1 MTHARIQ
8 TKPSSYSKETH
19 AVDKHKSHL
28 TRDVNVSPKN
38 SIFQV
43 HIFDKNLKKINL
55 IANLAVIFNGD
66 LCFGSF

>member
-1 MTHARIQ
+1 MQLMSTNLILQ
-8 TKPSSYSKETH
+8 EMF
-19 AVDKHKSHL
+19 
-28 TRDVNVSPKN
+28 NVSPKN

-43 HIFDKNLKKINL
+43 HIFDKNLKRTNL